1 MMPSDATDTGALDRG
16 AMSAARR
23 AAARRRGAAG
33 SFRHIRAARKSVR
46 PSNLREPPR
55 EPGYDG
61 AIIANGSV
69 KLRADVGVL
78 GQWAGS

>member
-33 SFRHIRAARKSVR
+33 SFRHIRCSKEIGAA
-46 PSNLREPPR
+46 
-55 EPGYDG
+55 
-61 AIIANGSV
+61 I
-69 KLRADVGVL
+69 
-78 GQWAGS
+78 